1 MTRYRPWVPL
11 GLSPAQTANWHRRGA
26 MVALRHAN
34 EAADNPAPWALG
46 NLRWHQNMYSEA
58 YGARLRVLMAYI
70 ERRKART

>member
-1 MTRYRPWVPL
+1 
-11 GLSPAQTANWHRRGA
+11 